1 MVLRILH
8 SNKPGVDCLG
18 YSDIET
24 PISELK
30 NMVKNFNTARNWE
43 QFHTPREVAVSISIE
58 AAELLELFQWRSLST
73 SDVRM
78 DTTMIGKI
86 GEEMADI
93 MIYIFSLSNTLN
105 IDISSAVV
113 SKLEKNALK
122 YPEKSQK
129 S

>member
-1 MVLRILH
+1 M
-8 SNKPGVDCLG
+8 G